1 MVVAFSRYGNSLKV
15 FLHVL
20 YSLLRARM
28 RPMRRYDTNCPA
40 CGVLETLATVED
52 AGLGMLRCPGCGDF
66 AAQHFGPSNAVQM
79 RVDSAGEDSK
89 DPRRI
94 ADGSASWN
102 AGLPG
107 VETVIGQRRDGK
119 PKLAYRPLSNSEV
132 SSNRKRREIAARH
145 GLTPTEKAAYRPIGG
160 R

>member
-1 MVVAFSRYGNSLKV
+1 MVVTIFHSNSLKV
-15 FLHVL
+15 FLHISYGL
-20 YSLLRARM
+20 FQASM
-28 RPMRRYDTNCPA
+28 GQMRRYDTSCPA

-79 RVDSAGEDSK
+79 RVDSSGEDSR
-89 DPRRI
+89 DPRRV

-102 AGLPG
+102 IGLPG
-107 VETVIGQRRDGK
+107 VDAVVGTRPDGK
-119 PKLAYRPLSNSEV
+119 PKLAYRPLSNHEV